1 MCDRDIFQG
10 NVKFLSTLEE
20 VGADAVADCLTLRD
34 QLCGIELGD
43 DGLEYF
49 VSNGRQDS
57 LIVILTE
64 VLVSLA
70 PVLNPLKFEENILG
84 KS

>member
-20 VGADAVADCLTLRD
+20 VGADAVADCLTLCD
-34 QLCGIELGD
+34 QLCSIELGD
-43 DGLEYF
+43 DRFEDF

-57 LIVILTE
+57 LVVILTE
-64 VLVSLA
+64 ILLRLA
-70 PVLNPLKFEENILG
+70 PIPDTLNFWENLLG